1 MSILNPPAVI
11 GIIGGGQLGQMLAL
25 SAIAQGYWIAVL
37 DPNPNCPCANL
48 AHHFIQAQYN
58 DEEAL
63 KKLNVL
69 ADVITYEFEN
79 VDVEATKKFI
89 DSNKLPQG
97 YKALM
102 ISQDRLLEK
111 QFALESGIPCVP
123 FEHFNSKEEF
133 DALNMDV
140 PRVIKTRRYGYDG
153 KGQTYLYTQS
163 DIANCQLHF
172 PHPYVAEDIC
182 LFDQE
187 ISVAVCSFT
196 DGIVVYEPFE
206 NVHVSGILRSSLYPA
221 RINQTVAER
230 AMHYAS
236 KLVKALTYRGI
247 LVVEFFV
254 LNDEVYFNE
263 FAPRPHN
270 SAHGTIEACDFSQ
283 FDLHIRAIANH
294 PKLEPKRLQNNL
306 MLNIL
311 GEDYE
316 HALQFWNTS
325 VKPIHLHLYG
335 KTEIRPQRKMGHLS
349 FNADTMDECMN
360 LLKQWST
367 R

>member
-1 MSILNPPAVI
+1 MSVLNPPAVI

-37 DPNPNCPCANL
+37 DPDPNCPCAKL
-48 AHHFIQAQYN
+48 AHHFIQAQYK

-63 KKLNVL
+63 KQLNVM

-79 VDVEATKKFI
+79 VDVEATKKII
-89 DSNKLPQG
+89 DLNKLPQG

-111 QFALESGIPCVP
+111 QFALNSGIPCVP

-133 DALNMDV
+133 DALILDR
-140 PRVIKTRRYGYDG
+140 PCVIKTRRYGYDG
-153 KGQTYLYTQS
+153 KGQYWLYTQA
-163 DIANCQLHF
+163 DKANCHLHF

-182 LFDQE
+182 LFDKE
-187 ISVAVCSFT
+187 ISVAVCSFN
-196 DGIVVYEPFE
+196 DGIVAYEPFE

-221 RINQTVAER
+221 RIEQSIAEK
-230 AMHYAS
+230 AMQYAMQ
-236 KLVKALTYRGI
+236 LVKALDYRGI

-254 LNDEVYFNE
+254 LNEDVYFNE

-283 FDLHIRAIANH
+283 FDLHIRAITNH
-294 PKLEPKRLQNNL
+294 QKLEPKRIQNNL

-311 GEDYE
+311 GEHYD
-316 HALQFWNTS
+316 HALKLWNS
-325 VKPIHLHLYG
+325 SPEPLHLHLYG
-335 KTEIRPQRKMGHLS
+335 KTEIRAQRKMGHLS
-349 FNADTMDECMN
+349 FNADAMESCIS
-360 LLKQWST
+360 LLNQWRT

>member
-37 DPNPNCPCANL
+37 DPDPNCPCAKL
-48 AHHFIQAQYN
+48 AQHFIQAQYN

-133 DALNMDV
+133 DALSMDV

-153 KGQTYLYTQS
+153 KGQYWLYTQS
-163 DIANCQLHF
+163 DKANCQLHF
-172 PHPYVAEDIC
+172 PHPYVVEDIC
-182 LFDQE
+182 LFDKE
-187 ISVAVCSFT
+187 ISVAVCSFN
-196 DGIVVYEPFE
+196 DGIVAYEPFE

-221 RINQTVAER
+221 RIHQNLAQK
-230 AMHYAS
+230 AMDYAVQ
-236 KLVKALTYRGI
+236 LVKALDYRGI

-254 LNDEVYFNE
+254 LNDDVYFNE

-270 SAHGTIEACDFSQ
+270 SAHGTIEASDFSQ
-283 FDLHIRAIANH
+283 FDLHIRAITH
-294 PKLEPKRLQNNL
+294 HHKLEPRRIQNNL

-311 GEDYE
+311 GEHYE
-316 HALQFWNTS
+316 QALKLWNTS
-325 VKPIHLHLYG
+325 PEPIHLHLYG
-335 KTEIRPQRKMGHLS
+335 KAEIRAQRKMGHLS
-349 FNADTMDECMN
+349 FNADTMEPCLT
-360 LLKQWST
+360 LLNQWRT
-367 R
+367 Q

>member
-25 SAIAQGYWIAVL
+25 SAIAQGYWITVL
-37 DPNPNCPCANL
+37 DPDPNCPCAKL
-48 AHHFIQAQYN
+48 AQHFIQAQYN

-63 KKLNVL
+63 KQLNVM

-79 VDVEATKKFI
+79 VDVEATKKII

-97 YKALM
+97 YKGLM

-111 QFALESGIPCVP
+111 QFAMNSGIPCVP
-123 FEHFNSKEEF
+123 FEHFNTKAEF
-133 DALNMDV
+133 DALEIEH
-140 PRVIKTRRYGYDG
+140 PRIIKTRRYGYDG
-153 KGQTYLYTQS
+153 KGQTWLYTQM
-163 DIANCQLHF
+163 DKNNCQLHF
-172 PHPYVAEDIC
+172 PHPYVIEDIC

-187 ISVAVCSFT
+187 ISVAVCSFNE
-196 DGIVVYEPFE
+196 GIVAFEPFE
-206 NVHVSGILRSSLYPA
+206 NTHVSGILRSSVYPA
-221 RINQTVAER
+221 RIQAHLAEK
-230 AMHYAS
+230 AMQYA
-236 KLVKALTYRGI
+236 KTLIKALDYRGL

-254 LNDEVYFNE
+254 MGEDIYFNE

-283 FDLHIRAIANH
+283 FDLHIRAITNH
-294 PKLEPKRLQNNL
+294 HKLEPRRLQNNL

-311 GEDYE
+311 GENYE
-316 HALQFWNTS
+316 QALKLWSTS
-325 VKPIHLHLYG
+325 EVPIHLHLYG

-349 FNADTMDECMN
+349 YNAATMEECMS
-360 LLKQWST
+360 LLTQWRT